1 MLCLCSWSC
10 PCCCSCSCC
19 CACSSACSC
28 SSSSSCSALPLAFLL
43 ASASSFARRKR
54 QNGPPEEPKSTPEG
68 GQMASWR
75 PLGASWAPGRP
86 QVAAK
91 AAPEPPL
98 DGSWSALGGSWSR
111 LGALLAPLGAVW
123 GSPGDPR
130 RVHGRSFWEVFLE
143 ICPGRLKNQRCLMF
157 FFALFGA
164 FV

>member
-1 MLCLCSWSC
+1 MRPSVLGSW
-10 PCCCSCSCC
+10 PC
-19 CACSSACSC
+19 ACSC
-28 SSSSSCSALPLAFLL
+28 SSSCLALALALAVALALRLALPLVFAL
-43 ASASSFARRKR
+43 ASASFFARRKR
-54 QNGPPEEPKSTPEG
+54 QHGPPEEPKSTPG
-68 GQMASWR
+68 GGKMASWR

-143 ICPGRLKNQRCLMF
+143 ICPGRLKNQSCLM
-157 FFALFGA
+157 LFTLC
-164 FV
+164 